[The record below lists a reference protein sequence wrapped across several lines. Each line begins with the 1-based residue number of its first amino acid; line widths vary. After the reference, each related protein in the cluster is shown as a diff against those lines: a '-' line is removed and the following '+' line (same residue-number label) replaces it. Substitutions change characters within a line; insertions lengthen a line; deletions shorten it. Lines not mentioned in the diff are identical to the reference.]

1 MCISN
6 KRKRRINAND
16 GNWCIQI
23 SNIVSF
29 HIYTNIKP
37 YELVFMILFI
47 IFSIFIYPI
56 YIYVYIIHVS
66 YDFYY

>member
-1 MCISN
+1 MRISN

-23 SNIVSF
+23 YNIISF
-29 HIYTNIKP
+29 HIYTNIKL
-37 YELVFMILFI
+37 YEFVYDFLITFQ
-47 IFSIFIYPI
+47 
-56 YIYVYIIHVS
+56 YINISNLSMFYIIDVS